1 MPDTTIRDGFECCQ
15 DGGYRTSR
23 CPYCRY
29 TMERPPCVVVTG
41 RTAQDV
47 TRLLREPTDEDIER
61 AAIALYVFDFDSWE
75 LESDGMRDHYRW
87 WARKAIAAYRSPEEA
102 DRA

>member
-1 MPDTTIRDGFECCQ
+1 MPDTTVRAGFECCQ

-47 TRLLREPTDEDIER
+47 EKALALLDRDRTGKAWLDAPYLETVR
-61 AAIALYVFDFDSWE
+61 A
-75 LESDGMRDHYRW
+75 
-87 WARKAIAAYRSPEEA
+87 
-102 DRA
+102 

>member
-1 MPDTTIRDGFECCQ
+1 MPDTVVRDGWAIGVAVYLNPF
-15 DGGYRTSR
+15 
-23 CPYCRY
+23 
-29 TMERPPCVVVTG
+29 PPGSVGALHSEACVVVTG

>member
-47 TRLLREPTDEDIER
+47 TRLLREPTDEDIVLAARVIREILRDRPITHPMAER
-61 AAIALYVFDFDSWE
+61 V
-75 LESDGMRDHYRW
+75 
-87 WARKAIAAYRSPEEA
+87 ARAVLTAYRSPEEA

>member
-1 MPDTTIRDGFECCQ
+1 MPDTVIRDGFECCQ

-29 TMERPPCVVVTG
+29 TMERPPGVVVTG
-41 RTAQDV
+41 RTAQAVEAAFWLFDGISQCG
-47 TRLLREPTDEDIER
+47 RDELL
-61 AAIALYVFDFDSWE
+61 AMIAK
-75 LESDGMRDHYRW
+75 
-87 WARKAIAAYRSPEEA
+87 RKEA